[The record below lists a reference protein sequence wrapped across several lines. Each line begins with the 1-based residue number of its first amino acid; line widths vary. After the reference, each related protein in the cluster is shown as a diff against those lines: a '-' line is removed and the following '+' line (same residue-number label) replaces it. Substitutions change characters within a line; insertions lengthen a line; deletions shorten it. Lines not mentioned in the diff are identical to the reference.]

1 MATPF
6 ATASDLAVRLKRP
19 IWDNFPELDQVEQFL
34 ADASDLLR
42 AELGWQVYP
51 PATVTVT
58 AQPDAYGHIP
68 LPGSPVGAV
77 VSVTADGQAVHYHLH
92 NGTLHVHAY
101 GLVTVTYTVGYAA
114 PPPDLTAWTC
124 VLAAQMLSRAELGDG
139 GLGGT
144 PASLAVDDV
153 RANFSALQQSGG
165 LAIPERTL
173 HRLRSVYGRT
183 AYVT

>member
-19 IWDNFPELDQVEQFL
+19 MWDELAELDQVEQFL
-34 ADASDLLR
+34 SDASDLLR

-58 AQPDAYGHIP
+58 AEPDAYGHIQ

-77 VSVTADGQAVHYHLH
+77 TSVTVGGQPVTHDVH
-92 NGTLHVHAY
+92 NGTVHVYSY

-124 VLAAQMLSRAELGDG
+124 VLAAQMLSRAALGDG

-144 PASLAVDDV
+144 PASLAIEDV
-153 RANFSALQQSGG
+153 RANFSAQQQSGELG
-165 LAIPERTL
+165 IPERSL
-173 HRLRSVYGRT
+173 HRLRSTYGRT
-183 AYVT
+183 TYVT